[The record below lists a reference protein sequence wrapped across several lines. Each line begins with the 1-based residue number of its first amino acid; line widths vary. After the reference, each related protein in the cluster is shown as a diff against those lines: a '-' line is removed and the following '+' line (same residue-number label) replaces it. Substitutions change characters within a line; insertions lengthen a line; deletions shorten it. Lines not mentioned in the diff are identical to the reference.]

1 MDSLDLAN
9 QITDIIIDKQGEDV
23 LVLDLQG
30 ITTIAD
36 YFVICSGG
44 STRQLDALQSAIRE
58 GMKKA
63 SERMLPLSIE
73 GTPES
78 GWILLDYGSVI
89 THLFNPSTRDF
100 YRLEDLWLNAR
111 VVKRIQ

>member
-23 LVLDLQG
+23 LVLDLRG

-44 STRQLDALQSAIRE
+44 SARQLDALQSAIRE
-58 GMKKA
+58 GIKKA
-63 SERMLPLSIE
+63 DERTLPLNIE

-89 THLFNPSTRDF
+89 AHLFNPSTRDF
-100 YRLEDLWLNAR
+100 YQLEDLWLNAR